1 MLVRVDFSFSI
12 LEVTLSKVSSSKSK
26 LSILLDDLLLD
37 LELDL
42 LDYESSLTEIKF
54 GSLFLV
60 LLLPFYLNFD
70 GVGFKLELF
79 KTWAEGENVGY
90 FT

>member
-26 LSILLDDLLLD
+26 LSILLDLLLD

-60 LLLPFYLNFD
+60 LLLPFYLNLD